1 MWKAS
6 RVQSLNERVEFG
18 CNVGVKRHR
27 DAAWFGGFFHA
38 AAVLMLVIVAP
49 SIGGGR
55 MAQKAFA
62 SVMVTS
68 VR

>member
-6 RVQSLNERVEFG
+6 RVPSLNERVEFG
-18 CNVGVKRHR
+18 CNAVAERYR
-27 DAAWFGGFFHA
+27 DPPYFFVFFHA
-38 AAVLMLVIVAP
+38 ASVLMLVIVAP

>member
-1 MWKAS
+1 MRKAS
-6 RVQSLNERVEFG
+6 RVPTFGERIKLG
-18 CNVGVKRHR
+18 GNVGVKRHR
-27 DAAWFGGFFHA
+27 DAAWFDGFFHA

-55 MAQKAFA
+55 MAQKAVA